1 MKNFFSKEHK
11 LFTLTETKV
20 DNAFV
25 AICRKA
31 YSFLQSKKVLS
42 VNEKKLADLLEQIL
56 QEQIMIMIKNHNSAD
71 KEELLFNNFS
81 NFAKGYGNK
90 ILNLER
96 DVAATY
102 LQYSEISPE
111 VAADIRKTI
120 RKIDKIIGQHSVYFE
135 AFCDKVY
142 CKGR

>member
-20 DNAFV
+20 DTTFV
-25 AICRKA
+25 AICKKA

-56 QEQIMIMIKNHNSAD
+56 QEQIMIKNHNSAD

-142 CKGR
+142 SRGR

>member
-20 DNAFV
+20 DDAFV
-25 AICRKA
+25 E
-31 YSFLQSKKVLS
+31 KVLS

-56 QEQIMIMIKNHNSAD
+56 QEQIMIKNHNSAD